1 MSIYVIAINSLLR
14 DPAELK
20 YLMPKLRLNPN
31 YKQVLG
37 ELKGWQLHA
46 FSP

>member
-1 MSIYVIAINSLLR
+1 MSIPLITINSLLR

-20 YLMPKLRLNPN
+20 IHNIMLKLRLNPN

-37 ELKGWQLHA
+37 EL
-46 FSP
+46 S